1 MIGGGLGSQGKVPK
15 LSIVNLVV
23 TADLN
28 QRVDLARLTDEGGF
42 RYDPSV
48 YKCAYFRHRITRS
61 KVSIFP
67 TGKLISIGAKT
78 LEGAG
83 QALQEVMVRLVK
95 LGLVRKTTITPKLQN
110 VVATT
115 KVDQEMNLEKLSKIL
130 PHVLYEPEQFPG
142 AMYYPSELEGASV
155 LIFANGNIVLAGL
168 KRLELV
174 EEGAKVVTRLVQMML
189 N

>member
-1 MIGGGLGSQGKVPK
+1 
-15 LSIVNLVV
+15 
-23 TADLN
+23 
-28 QRVDLARLTDEGGF
+28 
-42 RYDPSV
+42 
-48 YKCAYFRHRITRS
+48 
-61 KVSIFP
+61 
-67 TGKLISIGAKT
+67 
-78 LEGAG
+78 
-83 QALQEVMVRLVK
+83 MVRLVK